1 MRHFWLIGACLTLA
15 ACGDPF
21 GGMGRL
27 SDSSVGDG
35 AAASVLA
42 TGDAPMMSEAVAGPL
57 EQEALAAARAADPR
71 PPRGLLAMLGLGGG
85 SGGGEADV
93 IPAAGVPEAAEPARG
108 LFAGLRPTVPAA
120 ADVSPGTVLPY
131 GQIARVCDLGSARRG
146 TLIADVSGYQ
156 VFDTIPNSNA
166 ARPFYVSGF
175 RDGCARTF
183 TGVMVLPGDVGTHE
197 IIRYQ
202 PSNSRI
208 AFNETDEEYERI
220 KSRFCSAPRGQ
231 PCGRR
236 LDALARDTHFLT
248 VYDRFGGGE
257 RWVEILLH
265 DREVAA
271 IGFKG

>member
-1 MRHFWLIGACLTLA
+1 MRHFWLFGACLTLA

-27 SDSSVGDG
+27 SDSGVGG
-35 AAASVLA
+35 PSASVLA
-42 TGDAPMMSEAVAGPL
+42 TGDAPLLSEAEVGALEREAVA
-57 EQEALAAARAADPR
+57 AAAADPR
-71 PPRGLLAMLGLGGG
+71 PPRGLLAMLGFDRGGDAG
-85 SGGGEADV
+85 DDTETERAAGT
-93 IPAAGVPEAAEPARG
+93 PAAEERAGG
-108 LFAGLRPTVPAA
+108 LFSGPRRSGPDA
-120 ADVSPGTVLPY
+120 ADVAPGTVLPY
-131 GQIARVCDLGSARRG
+131 GQIARVCDVAASRRG
-146 TLIADVSGYQ
+146 TIIANVSGYQ

-175 RDGCARTF
+175 RDGCSRTF
-183 TGVMVLPGDVGTHE
+183 TGVMALTGDVGTHE

-208 AFNETDEEYERI
+208 AYNATDEEYERI
-220 KSRFCSAPRGQ
+220 KGRVCSAPRGQ

-236 LDALARDTHFLT
+236 LDALARNTHFLT
-248 VYDRFGGGE
+248 VYDRFGGE

-265 DREVAA
+265 NREVAA